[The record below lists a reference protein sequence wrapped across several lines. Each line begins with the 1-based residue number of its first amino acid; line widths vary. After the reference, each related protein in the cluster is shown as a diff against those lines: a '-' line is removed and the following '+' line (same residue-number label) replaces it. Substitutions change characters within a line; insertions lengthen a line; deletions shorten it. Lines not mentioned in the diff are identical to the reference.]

1 MRESDYET
9 KKSSYKFIE
18 SFFVQDELFLD
29 IKTNPRNVT
38 GRKSI
43 VLSFIIR
50 ASESTLFEIHV
61 NLDAFISTSR
71 ITRIKQQQEEYYI
84 TPGILTWLQKARLRF
99 SSHSG
104 LS

>member
-43 VLSFIIR
+43 VL
-50 ASESTLFEIHV
+50 
-61 NLDAFISTSR
+61 
-71 ITRIKQQQEEYYI
+71 
-84 TPGILTWLQKARLRF
+84 
-99 SSHSG
+99 
-104 LS
+104 

>member
-1 MRESDYET
+1 MRENNYET
-9 KKSSYKFIE
+9 TTISYKFIE

-29 IKTNPRNVT
+29 IKTNPRNVK
-38 GRKSI
+38 GQKSI
-43 VLSFIIR
+43 VLQFIIR

-61 NLDAFISTSR
+61 NLDASVSTSR
-71 ITRIKQQQEEYYI
+71 ITRIKRQQEEYYI